1 MRSSISSSS
10 PRRWWP
16 TWLLCAAVAVACVA
30 VVEWHWRRAG
40 YEPGVL
46 DSPQLWSIERDR
58 VDDARKIPLVM
69 LGASRIEFGIDM
81 PLMRE
86 LLPAYTPIM
95 LAQNA
100 HYPLAVLRDLAEDE
114 HFRGVVIVDIE
125 PRGLYKTY
133 TDLQQPLVDYYRR
146 QWSPAWRVH
155 RLLLTF
161 WQQIAVVSN
170 PDRDPVAII
179 KRKIAHQLPQP
190 PDYVRFHADRSG
202 DADYRKTDVEAARR
216 HFSALIAARNG
227 DLKADVAPEQW
238 LADLGDVIEWTRRID
253 ARGGRVVFYQSPTS
267 GEVREVERTMHPPA
281 LYWDRFAALV
291 PDAIDGLSDPVL
303 SSFEE
308 PDFSHI
314 DVREKPAY
322 TKALVDELVR
332 RKIVRQ

>member
-1 MRSSISSSS
+1 MPSSISSSS

-40 YEPGVL
+40 YEPGML

-58 VDDARKIPLVM
+58 VDATDKIPLVM

-86 LLPAYTPIM
+86 LLPKYTPIM

-155 RLLLTF
+155 RLLLTC
-161 WQQIAVVSN
+161 WQQTAVVSN

-227 DLKADVAPEQW
+227 ESQGRRRARPVAGRSRRRHRMDAPHRR
-238 LADLGDVIEWTRRID
+238 ARRTRRVLSVAD
-253 ARGGRVVFYQSPTS
+253 QRRSARGRAD
-267 GEVREVERTMHPPA
+267 HAPA
-281 LYWDRFAALV
+281 RACTGTV
-291 PDAIDGLSDPVL
+291 S
-303 SSFEE
+303 
-308 PDFSHI
+308 
-314 DVREKPAY
+314 
-322 TKALVDELVR
+322 R
-332 RKIVRQ
+332 RWFPIRSTGCPIRS